1 MSEPADDAIRTV
13 LTSVKTIAVVGASD
27 KKSRPVYGVMQF
39 LQRQGYRCIPVNPRL
54 AGDALMGEQ
63 VFANLR
69 DIPEHVDMVDVFRRS
84 EDVGEITDDAI
95 AIGTKVLWMQLGV
108 VNEAAALRAKEA
120 GLAVIMNRCPA
131 IEFPRL
137 KLGRQ

>member
-27 KKSRPVYGVMQF
+27 KKNRPVYGVMQF

-54 AGDALMGEQ
+54 AGETLMGER

-69 DIPEHVDMVDVFRRS
+69 DIPERVDMVDVFRRS

-131 IEFPRL
+131 IEIPRL
-137 KLGRQ
+137 NLK

>member
-27 KKSRPVYGVMQF
+27 KKDRPVYGVMQF

-54 AGDALMGEQ
+54 AGETLMGEQ

-69 DIPEHVDMVDVFRRS
+69 DIPERVDMVDVFRRS

-131 IEFPRL
+131 IEIPRL
-137 KLGRQ
+137 ELR

>member
-27 KKSRPVYGVMQF
+27 KKDRPVYGVMQF

-54 AGDALMGEQ
+54 AGETLMGEQ

-69 DIPEHVDMVDVFRRS
+69 DIPERVDMVDVFRRS

-95 AIGTKVLWMQLGV
+95 AIGTKVLWTQLGV

-131 IEFPRL
+131 IEIPRL
-137 KLGRQ
+137 NLK

>member
-27 KKSRPVYGVMQF
+27 KNNRPVYGVMQF

-54 AGDALMGEQ
+54 AGETLMGEQ

-69 DIPEHVDMVDVFRRS
+69 DIPDRVDMVDVFRRS

-120 GLAVIMNRCPA
+120 GLVVIMNRCPA
-131 IEFPRL
+131 IEIPRL
-137 KLGRQ
+137 NLK

>member
-27 KKSRPVYGVMQF
+27 KKNRPVYGVMQF

-54 AGDALMGEQ
+54 AGETLMGEQ

-108 VNEAAALRAKEA
+108 VDEAAALRAKEA

-137 KLGRQ
+137 KLR

>member
-1 MSEPADDAIRTV
+1 MSEPADDAIRAV

-27 KKSRPVYGVMQF
+27 KKNRPVYGVMQF

-54 AGDALMGEQ
+54 AGETLMGEQ

-69 DIPEHVDMVDVFRRS
+69 DIPERVDMVDVFRRS

-131 IEFPRL
+131 IEIPRL
-137 KLGRQ
+137 NLK

>member
-27 KKSRPVYGVMQF
+27 KKDRPVYGVMQF

-54 AGDALMGEQ
+54 AGETLMGEQ

-69 DIPEHVDMVDVFRRS
+69 DIPERVDMVDVFRRS

-131 IEFPRL
+131 IEIPRL
-137 KLGRQ
+137 KLT